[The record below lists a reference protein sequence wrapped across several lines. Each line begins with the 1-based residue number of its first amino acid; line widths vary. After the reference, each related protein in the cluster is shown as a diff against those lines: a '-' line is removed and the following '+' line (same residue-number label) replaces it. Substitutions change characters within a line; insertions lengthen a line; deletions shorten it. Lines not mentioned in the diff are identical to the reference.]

1 MYVELCNICI
11 FMSTF
16 NWINDFEVVW
26 IYLTLFIHLLVDIMW
41 VVSSLGILLRK
52 ILQTLV

>member
-1 MYVELCNICI
+1 MYVELYNICI